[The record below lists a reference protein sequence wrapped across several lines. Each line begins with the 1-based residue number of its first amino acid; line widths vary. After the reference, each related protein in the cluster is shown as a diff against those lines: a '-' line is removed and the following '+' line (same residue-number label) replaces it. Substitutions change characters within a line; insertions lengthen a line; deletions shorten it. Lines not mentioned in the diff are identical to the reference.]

1 MLAPFSASFSVSV
14 DTVRSTLLLTSCLW
28 VLISYHSLG
37 TVEAYCAPLGAGQAA
52 QVWILSL
59 HPMGSGCSD
68 REGKLIRRE
77 GRLRWRR
84 GVEAEIEGLEV
95 LNVR

>member
-1 MLAPFSASFSVSV
+1 
-14 DTVRSTLLLTSCLW
+14 
-28 VLISYHSLG
+28 
-37 TVEAYCAPLGAGQAA
+37 
-52 QVWILSL
+52 
-59 HPMGSGCSD
+59 MGSGCSD